1 MQFSKKVSI
10 LVLLVV
16 ALLVAGVIV
25 IVALTTEKENDSSAN
40 SNGNSEGGQFVG
52 SFNPQTQVIAQNLDH
67 PWDLRLSDPQ
77 TIFFTQGNKGLF
89 KLELA
94 TSEVLSIYEP
104 DDLYSEGEGGMMGLE
119 LASNFSV
126 SRIIFVCFNS
136 QINSTPQV
144 IVSKLTLNETFS
156 QVVTR
161 EDIVT
166 NIPANSSGRHS
177 GCRILLSEEGYLW
190 ITTGDA
196 ADASTPQNPQ
206 SLGGKILRVDQEG
219 NPVTGNLPEPFDPR
233 IFSYGHRNTQG
244 ITLLPNYSD
253 LFGFGFTS
261 EHGPNIDDEINPLL
275 PGNFGWDP
283 IVSYDESVP
292 MTDLEKF
299 PNAIAALWSSG
310 SRTIAASGLLYVRGE
325 IWKDWEGTILLAA
338 LKDSYIQRFEIL
350 ANGQLNPLEEVVSDF
365 GRIRQVYQGFDG
377 LIYFTTDN
385 GDGTDVIAR
394 ISP

>member
-1 MQFSKKVSI
+1 MLFSKKVSTLI
-10 LVLLVV
+10 LLLV
-16 ALLVAGVIV
+16 AILIAGVIV
-25 IVALTTEKENDSSAN
+25 VVAITTKSENNSSQNDDNSDNGQIVDNFD
-40 SNGNSEGGQFVG
+40 
-52 SFNPQTQVIAQNLDH
+52 PQTEVIAQNLDH
-67 PWDLRLSDPQ
+67 PWDLRLADPQ

-156 QVVTR
+156 QVSER

-196 ADASTPQNPQ
+196 ADASNPQNPQ
-206 SLGGKILRVDQEG
+206 SLGGKILRIDQEG

-244 ITLLPNYSD
+244 ITLLPSYSD
-253 LFGFGFTS
+253 FFGFGFTS
-261 EHGPNIDDEINPLL
+261 EHGPSIDDEINPLL

-283 IVSYDESVP
+283 IVPYDESVP

-299 PNAIAALWSSG
+299 PNAIAPLWSSG
-310 SRTIAASGLLYVRGE
+310 SRTIAASGIAYIRGE